1 MLFSLLTMGP
11 RRWQNPNPIKS
22 IRQVRNTDSPVFV
35 AADNYSSPAFP
46 SSLKSRWDLETSEP
60 LTNTHTLYLF
70 LTGPHNSHLSEVR
83 IPRPACSTAV
93 IKIPTP
99 NPRPVPRGNSSTGSQ
114 VLVNSEIRG
123 LLSIIISLLVHVR
136 PVWLLRKC
144 EKVIE

>member
-22 IRQVRNTDSPVFV
+22 IRQVRNTDSPVFGRRQLFL
-35 AADNYSSPAFP
+35 PRFP
-46 SSLKSRWDLETSEP
+46 FVSQVEMRLGNLRASYQH
-60 LTNTHTLYLF
+60 THTLCLF

-83 IPRPACSTAV
+83 IPRPAWSTAV

-144 EKVIE
+144 EKMIE